1 MNVLKSLVIWEKSHR
16 ESDKQNKDKES
27 FEEEASSRGFD
38 ESKSREDPSSNFEKL
53 KAHKSTI
60 EAVVSEVC

>member
-1 MNVLKSLVIWEKSHR
+1 MLKSLVVWEKSHR
-16 ESDKQNKDKES
+16 ESDKQNKGKEFS
-27 FEEEASSRGFD
+27 EEEVPSGGSD
-38 ESKSREDPSSNFEKL
+38 EVESREDPSSNFEKL